1 AVLTINTTDELSN
14 IKSISSPSKNG
25 SGGGNGTDTDVTK
38 LTLEADN
45 GATFQV
51 GSTGAKV
58 NINKEGIALMP
69 QGANSTGGSSGAD
82 PSDSPSITINAGSK
96 PADQSG
102 LESFEKDQGPSIA
115 FSTKNTDGKKIGSGK
130 ITGLA
135 DIKEGE
141 SDGTSATNKNYVDGK
156 VSDLNNNRPFDFY
169 LDKEK
174 VVKGKDG
181 NFHKAD
187 KPAEKLT
194 EEEKKQ
200 VVIKAEPSTA
210 PIGISNVAS
219 GLGITTPTDDEK
231 TQLNKLAEKV
241 SEKVTALGKKTK
253 DFSEKAEKFAD
264 LELMVD
270 SLKQTVDTM
279 PDGEAKEKMREDLK
293 KYETELSAAEEV
305 KKNAKEA
312 VESARNELIEA
323 NGDYNAFSEAIAKVE
338 ELVEPDSE
346 ANLTNVATVGD
357 LQAVAR
363 AGLNFVGNDDVTVH
377 KNVGETLSITGEGT
391 FNSDRTATGNIKVEM
406 AQDGKGLEVK
416 LSDQLKNMTSFE
428 TREVNG
434 KKARLDS
441 NGLSVENTSTKE
453 RSHLSENRLAFYD
466 EKGLGLNLD
475 GKDRAL
481 KVGEKAIISIN
492 GKNEALVE
500 DLNASSSGQAI
511 ANKNY
516 VDAKNNELRTQLHS
530 VNRESRSGI
539 AGANAAA
546 ALPMIAMPG
555 KSALAVSAGA
565 YKGQSA
571 VALGYSR
578 MSDNGKIMLKLHG
591 NSTSTGDFGGG
602 VGIGWAW

>member
-1 AVLTINTTDELSN
+1 
-14 IKSISSPSKNG
+14 
-25 SGGGNGTDTDVTK
+25 
-38 LTLEADN
+38 
-45 GATFQV
+45 
-51 GSTGAKV
+51 
-58 NINKEGIALMP
+58 
-69 QGANSTGGSSGAD
+69 
-82 PSDSPSITINAGSK
+82 
-96 PADQSG
+96 
-102 LESFEKDQGPSIA
+102 
-115 FSTKNTDGKKIGSGK
+115 
-130 ITGLA
+130 
-135 DIKEGE
+135 
-141 SDGTSATNKNYVDGK
+141 
-156 VSDLNNNRPFDFY
+156 
-169 LDKEK
+169 
-174 VVKGKDG
+174 
-181 NFHKAD
+181 
-187 KPAEKLT
+187 
-194 EEEKKQ
+194 
-200 VVIKAEPSTA
+200 
-210 PIGISNVAS
+210 
-219 GLGITTPTDDEK
+219 
-231 TQLNKLAEKV
+231 V